1 MTVPER
7 MRIPEPTGDEFLD
20 CIEARIIQTLCRQVG
35 RTEEG
40 KMFAFAV
47 GLATGRWFYAISRDM
62 DLMELQP
69 IDFIATVRGRLA
81 TLTIPERARILRTDV
96 GTDPSV
102 ARREIQLYLTID

>member
-7 MRIPEPTGDEFLD
+7 VCIPEPTGDEFLD
-20 CIEARIIQTLCRQVG
+20 CIEARIIQALCRQVG

-40 KMFAFAV
+40 KVFAFAM
-47 GLATGRWFYAISRDM
+47 GMATGRWFYALARHI

-81 TLTIPERARILRTDV
+81 TLTIPERARILRADV
-96 GTDPSV
+96 GSDPHA
-102 ARREIQLYLTID
+102 ARRDIQNYLAID